1 MSARSRVSYPSWLVA
16 SALACLTAACATGG
30 PPDGDAERAAATV
43 DPVKSDGG
51 IHKVKHVILVMQ
63 ENHSFD
69 NYFGAL
75 AYAPGS
81 PYQPPAA
88 GRAGCSGNDHRCV

>member
-1 MSARSRVSYPSWLVA
+1 MRLFGTRRALL
-16 SALACLTAACATGG
+16 ALALTPALMAMQSAFAQ
-30 PPDGDAERAAATV
+30 GD
-43 DPVKSDGG
+43 
-51 IHKVKHVILVMQ
+51 IHKVKHVIIVMQ

-81 PYQPPAA
+81 PYHTPGANGAMIATIRMAAAAKTTTTALTVSPASRTA
-88 GRAGCSGNDHRCV
+88 PVT